1 MNNDMTAIE
10 ELIHT
15 ITSLEALVESALD
28 LVDEYSGGDSE
39 SADWLRDSLTKIME
53 AHHAND

>member
-15 ITSLEALVESALD
+15 IESLESIAQQALD
-28 LVDEYSGGDSE
+28 LVDEYSGDESE
-39 SADWLRDSLTKIME
+39 TADDLRDSLDRVMA

>member
-1 MNNDMTAIE
+1 MTAIE

-15 ITSLEALVESALD
+15 IESLESIAQQALD
-28 LVDEYSGGDSE
+28 LVDEYSGDESE
-39 SADWLRDSLTKIME
+39 TADDLRDSLDRVMA